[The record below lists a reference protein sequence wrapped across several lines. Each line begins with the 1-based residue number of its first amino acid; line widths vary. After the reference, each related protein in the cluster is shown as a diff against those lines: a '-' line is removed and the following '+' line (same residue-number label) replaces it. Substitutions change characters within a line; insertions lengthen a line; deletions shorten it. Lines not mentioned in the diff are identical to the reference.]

1 MFNTQ
6 AITFELIFIA
16 STNELHT
23 LTPNK
28 FYFIT
33 NNVDVFSEK
42 KWSFSDWNILFI
54 KNHTKFLHTNENK
67 KIHGDRAHIDF
78 SFEWNSVSRWFDLL
92 TIKQI
97 ESTNQAINSYKQHN
111 KLKHWH
117 NVSDGL
123 VKLLCSGCGT
133 NRRKIFWYDLVSL
146 YFSSSLFSIHR
157 MIFLRG
163 THTVCVSS
171 ECIKNV
177 FCLSMLV
184 KELNGKVTCEKPSS
198 GNGIHINDQ

>member
-1 MFNTQ
+1 MM
-6 AITFELIFIA
+6 
-16 STNELHT
+16 
-23 LTPNK
+23 LTCFP
-28 FYFIT
+28 
-33 NNVDVFSEK
+33 K
-42 KWSFSDWNILFI
+42 KILFFRLKYSFHQKPFRI
-54 KNHTKFLHTNENK
+54 PAYEPKTE
-67 KIHGDRAHIDF
+67 KIHGDRAHIEV

-146 YFSSSLFSIHR
+146 LILFVVFSIHW
-157 MIFLRG
+157 MIFPPRN
-163 THTVCVSS
+163 THSLCVSS

-184 KELNGKVTCEKPSS
+184 KEIKW
-198 GNGIHINDQ
+198 

>member
-33 NNVDVFSEK
+33 NNVDVFSK
-42 KWSFSDWNILFI
+42 KNGLFPTGIFFSSKTTPNSSIQ
-54 KNHTKFLHTNENK
+54 TKTK

>member
-42 KWSFSDWNILFI
+42 KWSFSDWNILFSSKTTPNSSI
-54 KNHTKFLHTNENK
+54 QTKTK

-146 YFSSSLFSIHR
+146 YFSSSLFFHSSDDFSPR
-157 MIFLRG
+157 N
-163 THTVCVSS
+163 THSVC
-171 ECIKNV
+171 I
-177 FCLSMLV
+177 
-184 KELNGKVTCEKPSS
+184 
-198 GNGIHINDQ
+198 